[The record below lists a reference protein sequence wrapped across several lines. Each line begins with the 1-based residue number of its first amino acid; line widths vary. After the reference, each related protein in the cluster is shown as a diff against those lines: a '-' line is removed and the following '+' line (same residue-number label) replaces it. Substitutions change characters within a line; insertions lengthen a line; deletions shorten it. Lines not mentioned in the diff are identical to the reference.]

1 MRKLSYFLFLIPIST
16 FCLNHPAHARLN
28 TITGGIT
35 MGFDYDETQYE
46 RDTAE
51 SIPLLNQDTSQQQL
65 RIGPLFIF
73 ETTSSTDGLTIS
85 YNPSYVYDFED
96 SQSDVD
102 HNLSITAFHDFTR
115 RLRIELGE
123 NFIYSDDPELLDAET
138 SSDFNSG
145 RRRYWTNA
153 VNINSSYTYDTDSS
167 IGAGYSYEILR
178 NDDTGPGGYEDYD
191 RHIIDLSLQ
200 HRINTA
206 WNFSLFTNYTRG
218 LFDPPDP
225 ILVERTETI
234 LEEISPG
241 ITETIVTED
250 LSNDLSEYQFGGTIN
265 WILSSRKTFL
275 VSYDFSLTDYDA
287 LLRYDTYLHNLTFGT
302 QYQHTRRL
310 SFEIGAGPSYEKTE
324 TFDPNW
330 GYNGHLN
337 LNYEIAER
345 TNIGA
350 GVEKGYDQENFSAD
364 NNLLGRDRGLTEFW
378 NFNLDFSHQLNAD
391 LTATL
396 FGSYRDER
404 QEDILQGFVNS
415 IEVDAALA
423 STDRQTFREESIFTR
438 KIYEAGGSLSYT
450 FLQWYTA
457 SLSYTYRD
465 QDSERLNDSYDE
477 HRIFLTLAFQKE
489 LLRW

>member
-1 MRKLSYFLFLIPIST
+1 MKKNLTLFLSIPFSVFLLT
-16 FCLNHPAHARLN
+16 ATVEARLN

-35 MGFDYDETQYE
+35 TSYDYDKTNYE
-46 RDTAE
+46 RDNFDNFL
-51 SIPLLNQDTSQQQL
+51 SNQNDLIQQVS
-65 RIGPLFIF
+65 IGPLLIF

-85 YNPSYVYDFED
+85 YTPSYVYDFED

-102 HNLSITAFHDFTR
+102 QNLSITAFRDFTR

-153 VNINSSYTYDTDSS
+153 VNINSTYAYDTGSS
-167 IGAGYSYEILR
+167 FGTGYSYEILR

-191 RHIIDLSLQ
+191 RHIVDFTLQ

-241 ITETIVTED
+241 ITNPVVTED

-275 VSYDFSLTDYDA
+275 VSYDFSVTDYDA
-287 LLRYDTYLHNLTFGT
+287 TLRYDSYLHNLTLGT

-310 SFEIGAGPSYEKTE
+310 LFEIGAGPSYEKTE
-324 TFDPNW
+324 NFDPNW
-330 GYNGHLN
+330 SYNGHLN

-345 TNIGA
+345 TSISA
-350 GVEKGYDQENFSAD
+350 GIEKGYDQENFSAD

-378 NFNLDFSHQLNAD
+378 NFDVEFSHQLNTD

-396 FGSYRDER
+396 FGSYREEK
-404 QEDILQGFVNS
+404 QENILQGFVNPS
-415 IEVDAALA
+415 EADDALA
-423 STDRQTFREESIFTR
+423 SIDRETFREESQFTR
-438 KIYEAGGSLSYT
+438 KIYEAGGTLSYT

-457 SLSYTYRD
+457 SLRYTYRD
-465 QDSERLNDSYDE
+465 QDSEQLNDSYDE
-477 HRIFLTLAFQKE
+477 HRIFMTLAFQKE
-489 LLRW
+489 LFRW